1 MCGNPAYTLF
11 PVSGLKVVPGLI
23 ETYSHHK
30 PTDQGLIGRRM
41 IKEDSLTAF
50 KENVQRS
57 CDLVLGL
64 GERKNS
70 ESVADYLH
78 FCRWTYCNINA
89 PIMI

>member
-11 PVSGLKVVPGLI
+11 PVSGLKLVPGLI

-50 KENVQRS
+50 KEKVQRS

-64 GERKNS
+64 GEEKTLR
-70 ESVADYLH
+70 VLPTIFIFAGGHIAILMH
-78 FCRWTYCNINA
+78 QL
-89 PIMI
+89 

>member
-11 PVSGLKVVPGLI
+11 PVSGLKLVPGII
-23 ETYSHHK
+23 ETYSHHT
-30 PTDQGLIGRRM
+30 PADRGLIGRWM

-50 KENVQRS
+50 KDKVQRS

-64 GERKNS
+64 GGRNNS

-78 FCRWTYCNINA
+78 FCRWTYCNINS
-89 PIMI
+89 PIMR